1 MIWFTVVID
10 LIGFGVALPVL
21 GPYAKKHF
29 SASGTQVGLLISA
42 YSFAQFLFSPVLGR
56 ISDRVG
62 RKPVIVFSLIGTAV
76 GSLVTAMAGSL
87 WLLFAAR
94 FFDGASGASGS
105 VAQAAVADIAP
116 PERRVALLG
125 MVGAAFGVG
134 FTIGPAIAAVAAWLG
149 GPRAPFFVAA
159 AISGANAV
167 AAVIRLPETRPARA
181 AGGASS
187 VRGHG
192 ADAPTLDPVRTGA
205 RTWREGGLPV
215 LIGVG
220 FVSMLAFSAFEGTFS
235 IFGTDRIGFT
245 ESGAAGAFVLIG
257 LLISAVQGGL
267 VGRVVK
273 ARGELPVLRSGTAL
287 IAAGLAVMAAV
298 QSWWLL
304 VPALVLLCLGQ
315 GMASPTMSSVAVSR
329 IAPDRR
335 GAVLGVQQSA
345 NALARVLG
353 PALGGWLFDRINPSA
368 PYVGGAIV
376 VALCAIGLGVAQ
388 RAPAPYAKT
397 EQLLG

>member
-21 GPYAKKHF
+21 GPYATKHF

-76 GSLVTAMAGSL
+76 GSLVTGLAGSL

-125 MVGAAFGVG
+125 MVGAAFGIG
-134 FTIGPAIAAVAAWLG
+134 FTIGPAIAGVAAWLG
-149 GPRAPFFVAA
+149 GPRTPFFVAA
-159 AISGANAV
+159 AISGANAI
-167 AAVIRLPETRPARA
+167 AAIIRLPETRPPN
-181 AGGASS
+181 GAPS

-192 ADAPTLDPVRTGA
+192 VDGAAINPVGPGA
-205 RTWREGGLPV
+205 RTWRDGGLPV

-235 IFGTDRIGFT
+235 IFGADRIGFT

-273 ARGELPVLRSGTAL
+273 ARGELPVLRGGTAL
-287 IAAGLAVMAAV
+287 IAGGLAVMAAV
-298 QSWWLL
+298 RSWWLL

-315 GMASPTMSSVAVSR
+315 GVASPTMSSVAVSR

-368 PYVGGAIV
+368 PYVGGAIL
-376 VALCAIGLGVAQ
+376 VALCAVALGAARRV
-388 RAPAPYAKT
+388 PSPFAKT